1 MNKNAYALPLVIAG
15 VVLFSSLSLIL
26 TSAPTFTLAAAET
39 VQSNSHQAAS
49 NMITISMTT
58 EGDGSGG
65 GQAQFHLSEAMK
77 ALQGG
82 DNDGAMMHLEEAD
95 KTLPAGE
102 AKMHL
107 GEAMKALQ
115 GGDTDG
121 AMMHLELAQ

>member
-58 EGDGSGG
+58 EDDGSEG
-65 GQAQFHLSEAMK
+65 GQTQF
-77 ALQGG
+77 
-82 DNDGAMMHLEEAD
+82 
-95 KTLPAGE
+95 
-102 AKMHL
+102 HL

>member
-15 VVLFSSLSLIL
+15 AVLFSSLSLIL
-26 TSAPTFTLAAAET
+26 TSAPTVTLAAET
-39 VQSNSHQAAS
+39 VQSNSHQTAS

-58 EGDGSGG
+58 EDDGSEG
-65 GQAQFHLSEAMK
+65 GQTQFHLGEAMK

-82 DNDGAMMHLEEAD
+82 DTDGAMMHMEEAD

>member
-1 MNKNAYALPLVIAG
+1 MNQNAYAFALVIAG
-15 VVLFSSLSLIL
+15 AVLFSSLSLIL
-26 TSAPTFTLAAAET
+26 TSPPTFTFAAAET

-49 NMITISMTT
+49 NMLTISMTT
-58 EGDGSGG
+58 EGDGSEG
-65 GQAQFHLSEAMK
+65 GQAQFHLGEAMK

-82 DNDGAMMHLEEAD
+82 DTDGAMMHLEEAD

>member
-15 VVLFSSLSLIL
+15 AVLFSSLSLIL
-26 TSAPTFTLAAAET
+26 TSSPTFTLAAET

-65 GQAQFHLSEAMK
+65 GQTQFHL
-77 ALQGG
+77 
-82 DNDGAMMHLEEAD
+82 D
-95 KTLPAGE
+95 
-102 AKMHL
+102 
-107 GEAMKALQ
+107 EAMKALQ

>member
-1 MNKNAYALPLVIAG
+1 
-15 VVLFSSLSLIL
+15 
-26 TSAPTFTLAAAET
+26 
-39 VQSNSHQAAS
+39 
-49 NMITISMTT
+49 
-58 EGDGSGG
+58 
-65 GQAQFHLSEAMK
+65 
-77 ALQGG
+77 
-82 DNDGAMMHLEEAD
+82 MMHLEEAD